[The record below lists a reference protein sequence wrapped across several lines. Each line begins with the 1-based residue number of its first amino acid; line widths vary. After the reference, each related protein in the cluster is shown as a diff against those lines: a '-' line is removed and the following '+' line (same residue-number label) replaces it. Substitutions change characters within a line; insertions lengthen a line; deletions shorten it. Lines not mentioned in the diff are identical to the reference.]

1 MEYRLRA
8 YRRTNERP
16 SVLRREGKIP
26 AVVYN
31 RHMNEKIYVNFLEFD
46 KVFRKASIHHVV
58 TLELDDGKTIDTL
71 VCQVNLDKRR
81 RRPEHVDFYAL
92 ADEPID
98 MYVPLKFV
106 GTPVGV
112 KLGGVLEEVM
122 TDILVRTLPRNIP
135 DAIEV
140 DVSGLNIGDVVHV
153 SDIAF
158 PEGVK
163 PLVDLEETVA
173 TLVPPEDVERL
184 EAEAG
189 EAEEGEPEVIQ
200 RGKVEEEE
208 A

>member
-71 VCQVNLDKRR
+71 VRQVNLDKRR

-98 MYVPLKFV
+98 MYVPLKFI

-158 PEGVK
+158 PEGVR

-173 TLVPPEDVERL
+173 TLVPPEDVESL

-189 EAEEGEPEVIQ
+189 EVEEGEPEVIQ